1 MKKIIIISL
10 LTSSLLFSL
19 DNYKDLELKIL
30 NGDDITII
38 KVINEIKD
46 EDSEEVRK
54 LFFLVKENTVGELNK
69 NIEKEYELY
78 MNKFNKKIIKNN
90 SNKLNFELTKELN
103 LSKLKLDLITG
114 RDLEKIKVTIDNI
127 KIGKLLEL
135 SEKELEIYGSII
147 EPILLEGLKDKNEN
161 LRTISTKLLD
171 KQGELKNIIENLF
184 DELEITEE
192 SLPALYNLKDI
203 QKYEK
208 YYLNAFKKSSEN
220 VQEKILIIAK
230 EKQLNSIVQEYEKEK
245 EKEIQKQKKIE
256 QEKFAKLELKKKQDE
271 LIKKQK
277 ELEEKEK
284 QLKQEQ
290 VNKKVDNKI
299 VETKITKVV
308 EKEKENKVEVKQS
321 TKSVDEII
329 LTSLDDKE
337 KQYQAIIEV
346 GNLEMKSAIPKLG
359 NIIKTS
365 KDTKTRK
372 QVLFSLTK
380 IGNNDAKKIL
390 EEYSKSDDKILSF
403 IAKKSL
409 ESLETKK

>member
-19 DNYKDLELKIL
+19 ENYKDLEMKIL
-30 NGDDITII
+30 NGDDSTIT

-54 LFFLVKENTVGELNK
+54 LFFLAKENTIGDLNK

-78 MNKFNKKIIKNN
+78 MNKFNKKIVKNN

-114 RDLEKIKVTIDNI
+114 RDLDKIKVTIDNI

-135 SEKELEIYGSII
+135 SERELEIYGSII

-161 LRTISTKLLD
+161 LRIISTKLLD

-184 DELEITEE
+184 DELEITNE

-230 EKQLNSIVQEYEKEK
+230 EKQLNSIVQEYEKVK
-245 EKEIQKQKKIE
+245 EKAIQEQKKIE
-256 QEKFAKLELKKKQDE
+256 SEKIAKLELKKKQESE
-271 LIKKQK
+271 LTKKLK
-277 ELEEKEK
+277 DIEDKEK

-290 VNKKVDNKI
+290 ANKKVENKTEPKI
-299 VETKITKVV
+299 VKVV
-308 EKEKENKVEVKQS
+308 EKEQEEIVTKIS

-380 IGNNDAKKIL
+380 IGNSDAKKIL